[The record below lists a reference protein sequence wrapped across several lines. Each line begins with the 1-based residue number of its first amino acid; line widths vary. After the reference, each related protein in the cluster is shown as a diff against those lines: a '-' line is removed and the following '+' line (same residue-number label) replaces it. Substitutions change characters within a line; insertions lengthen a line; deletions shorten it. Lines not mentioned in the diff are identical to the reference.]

1 MMKQRLVE
9 GIQHKLLLKLME
21 YDYTIE
27 YKPGRENI
35 VADALSR
42 LPKQQEAEQIPCQAI
57 ITVVPDWVED
67 IKRSYVGDV

>member
-1 MMKQRLVE
+1 MKQRLVE

>member
-1 MMKQRLVE
+1 
-9 GIQHKLLLKLME
+9 ME

>member
-1 MMKQRLVE
+1 ME